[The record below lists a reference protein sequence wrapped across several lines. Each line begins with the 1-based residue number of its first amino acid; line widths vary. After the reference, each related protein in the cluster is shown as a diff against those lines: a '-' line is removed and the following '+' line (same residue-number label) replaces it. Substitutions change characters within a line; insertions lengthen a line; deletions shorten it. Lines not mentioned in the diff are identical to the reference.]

1 MSPQTM
7 GTGLSVRAKLMAIVL
22 FMTLISASVGGFA
35 YLGFSRTNSILEQI
49 SGQFIPD
56 LALVDD
62 TAYQLALARRYEK
75 ELFLF
80 SSISKDEKVLKKQQG
95 YYGELIER
103 FKIAETKVAELKQM
117 QSIVVFDG
125 AQVVK
130 QVETLFGATMA
141 SLPPLTDQLFA
152 GKSFLEVAE
161 EYGVYKKNVNDLEAS
176 VKTLRDK
183 MLAQLDAQK
192 VQVAE
197 FRDFLNQTLLV
208 AVLVVITLGIAI
220 GLLFSRR
227 ISASISQLLEGIQ
240 SVGSGDFKE
249 IQMTTRDEFGQIAQV
264 FNQTM
269 GRLQQYVRTDEQRKE
284 TERNLVN
291 FLEIVSDAADGDLT
305 GKVPVTADAFGSIA
319 DAYNMMVESLS
330 ELMADTRRKAG
341 EVSHETQR
349 LLDIFRQ
356 VESGVESQTQQLELA
371 LGAVAQTTEAAR
383 EIARQTALAQ
393 EVSGKVDAATMQGN
407 ARVHQNMDGMQLI
420 RGVVQ
425 TINKKMKSLSERL
438 LEIGTISELISE
450 VATRTTIL
458 AMNASIE
465 ASRAGEQGRG
475 FLVISNEI
483 RKLAD
488 KSAEATKQIG
498 GIIKAI
504 QTEAGEVTAA
514 LEDETKTVE
523 KQALLAKGTGEAFGE
538 IEGAISESRAV
549 VTEITRLSA
558 GQNSQTEEVVRSMEM
573 VTELTARTREMI
585 LDSVKIT
592 EGLNVMSGVLL
603 GSVAQF
609 KLPAGDLMDEAVE
622 TAIELEDVFT
632 EEDPFAQTA
641 V

>member
-1 MSPQTM
+1 MSQQAM

-80 SSISKDEKVLKKQQG
+80 SSLGRDEKVLKKQQD
-95 YYGELIER
+95 YHTSMLEH
-103 FKIAETKVAELKQM
+103 FQTAKTQVAALQQM
-117 QSIVVFDG
+117 PSLALFDG
-125 AQVVK
+125 APVAQQVD
-130 QVETLFGATMA
+130 TLLDATLA
-141 SLPPLTDQLFA
+141 AVPALTDQLFA

-161 EYGVYKKNVNDLEAS
+161 PYAVYRKNVNELEAG
-176 VKTLRDK
+176 VKTLRGK
-183 MLAQLDAQK
+183 MLAQLDEQK
-192 VQVAE
+192 AQVAAFRE
-197 FRDFLNQTLLV
+197 FLTQTLLV
-208 AVLVVITLGIAI
+208 AVLVVISLGIAI

-227 ISASISQLLEGIQ
+227 ISASIGQLLEGIQ
-240 SVGSGDFKE
+240 SVGSGEFQE
-249 IQMTTRDEFGQIAQV
+249 IQVASRDEFGQIAQV

-269 GRLQQYVRTDEQRKE
+269 GRLQQYMRTDEQRKE

-319 DAYNMMVESLS
+319 DAYNMMVESLA

-349 LLDIFRQ
+349 LLEIFRQ
-356 VESGVESQTQQLELA
+356 VESGVESQTQQLDLA

-393 EVSGKVDAATMQGN
+393 EVSGKVDAATVQGN

-514 LEDETKTVE
+514 LEDETRTVE

-538 IEGAISESRAV
+538 IEAAINESRAV
-549 VTEITRLSA
+549 VTAITQLSS
-558 GQNSQTEEVVRSMEM
+558 GQNRQTEEVVRSMEM
-573 VTELTARTREMI
+573 VTELTGRTRTMI
-585 LDSVKIT
+585 HDSVKIT
-592 EGLNVMSGVLL
+592 EALNVMSGMLL
-603 GSVAQF
+603 GSVSQF
-609 KLPAGDLMDEAVE
+609 RLPGGDQPGAEDR
-622 TAIELEDVFT
+622 TIELEEVFT
-632 EEDPFAQTA
+632 EDASMSGPAR
-641 V
+641 